1 MTERAVR
8 RIASHLRATLAATG
22 RGSRIACGLAAIAM
36 LAAFAWPIDGGPT
49 PLPRRPVAPM
59 PPPDEAALQRPL
71 FDPGRRPW
79 TARGPRDSLL
89 GDPPR
94 PVLTVRGILLD
105 GAAARVLIDD
115 GSGSRDW
122 LARGEGRGDWRV
134 AAIGRDAVTLVQGE
148 RRYVAP
154 FLGTPT
160 TLRPVGAKPVT
171 EAAPPLRR

>member
-1 MTERAVR
+1 MR
-8 RIASHLRATLAATG
+8 RIAPHLRATLAATG
-22 RGSRIACGLAAIAM
+22 RGPRIACGLAAVAM
-36 LAAFAWPIDGGPT
+36 LAAFSWPVDGGPA
-49 PLPRRPVAPM
+49 PLPRRLPAPM
-59 PPPDEAALQRPL
+59 PPADETAVQRPL

-79 TARGPRDSLL
+79 TARGRRDILS

-115 GSGSRDW
+115 GSGSQAW

-134 AAIGRDAVTLVQGE
+134 TAVGRDEVTLVQGE
-148 RRYVAP
+148 RRYVAT

-160 TLRPVGAKPVT
+160 TLRPVGATPVA
-171 EAAPPLRR
+171 EAGPSLRR

>member
-1 MTERAVR
+1 MR
-8 RIASHLRATLAATG
+8 RTVPHLRATLAATG
-22 RGSRIACGLAAIAM
+22 RGPRIACGLAAIVM
-36 LAAFAWPIDGGPT
+36 LGAFAWPIDGGPA
-49 PLPRRPVAPM
+49 PLPRRAVAAM
-59 PPPDEAALQRPL
+59 PPTDETALQRPL

-79 TARGPRDSLL
+79 TARGPRDILF

-105 GAAARVLIDD
+105 GAVARVLIDD
-115 GSGSRDW
+115 GSGSQAW

-134 AAIGRDAVTLVQGE
+134 IAVGRDEVTLVQGE
-148 RRYVAP
+148 RRYVAT

-171 EAAPPLRR
+171 EAGPSLRR